1 MAFCGPAL
9 LLLGLLMAPGV
20 QGGCVEVDSET
31 EAVLGAPFKLLCIAC
46 KRRSETPAEAE
57 GEWFFRAEGA
67 PEFTK
72 ILHYTAEEGAWVA
85 PGPSQG
91 LLWVPMGPYG
101 SLWSLYGS
109 LCISMGPFV
118 SLWIS
123 VCPYGF
129 LCVAVRLYGSLC
141 VSLWDPYGSLWSL
154 YGSLCISMGPYGSLW
169 VPMCPYG
176 SLWVSMCP
184 YGSLWVSM
192 CPSESLFVPCVPMGS
207 LCVPMGPYGVSMGH
221 CASLCVPMR
230 PYGFLCV
237 PMGLCG
243 SLCDP
248 MDPYGF
254 LWVPMGFYVS
264 LCVPM
269 GFYGSLCV
277 PMDPYGSHCAQPHT
291 YGSPPPPPPQILHYT
306 AEEGAWVAP
315 GPFEGLLFW
324 NGSRGTRDIQDLSVR
339 LSNVGRS
346 HAGLYV
352 CRLRRNL
359 TFEGYTYS
367 LARNKSV
374 KLAVVESERR
384 DLASIVSEVLMYVL
398 IVLLTLWL
406 AAEMLYCYRK
416 VAAASAPPPD
426 SASEYLAITSESKE
440 NCAGVQVA
448 E

>member
-1 MAFCGPAL
+1 MRPVGSMHPMDLCG
-9 LLLGLLMAPGV
+9 
-20 QGGCVEVDSET
+20 
-31 EAVLGAPFKLLCIAC
+31 LCAYG
-46 KRRSETPAEAE
+46 S
-57 GEWFFRAEGA
+57 
-67 PEFTK
+67 
-72 ILHYTAEEGAWVA
+72 LWV
-85 PGPSQG
+85 
-91 LLWVPMGPYG
+91 LWVPMG
-101 SLWSLYGS
+101 
-109 LCISMGPFV
+109 
-118 SLWIS
+118 
-123 VCPYGF
+123 
-129 LCVAVRLYGSLC
+129 
-141 VSLWDPYGSLWSL
+141 
-154 YGSLCISMGPYGSLW
+154 SMGPYGS
-169 VPMCPYG
+169 YA
-176 SLWVSMCP
+176 
-184 YGSLWVSM
+184 
-192 CPSESLFVPCVPMGS
+192 F
-207 LCVPMGPYGVSMGH
+207 
-221 CASLCVPMR
+221 
-230 PYGFLCV
+230 
-237 PMGLCG
+237 
-243 SLCDP
+243 
-248 MDPYGF
+248 
-254 LWVPMGFYVS
+254 

-277 PMDPYGSHCAQPHT
+277 PMDPYGSRCAQPHT
-291 YGSPPPPPPQILHYT
+291 YGSPPPPQILHYT

-426 SASEYLAITSESKE
+426 SA
-440 NCAGVQVA
+440 
-448 E
+448 